1 VGRRERAGIVT
12 AAQVTARRERLAGL
26 ALGTLIAASLAL
38 GVFLFTEVVR
48 GLGAYDAGVRIPWW
62 MLAIGFAVAELFVV
76 HAHVRGSAHSLS
88 LSELPLILG
97 LLLAHPQDVVIAQVA
112 GSALVLA
119 LRRGHSPVKLAFNLA
134 QLTLTSSLAVI
145 VLHALAPSLHA
156 SGPTLWA
163 ATFAA
168 VACGSLVGAFL
179 VFCAIG
185 LTEGAVPSRQLAMM
199 MGADLVVA
207 LTNTSVGLACASVVA
222 EDVRSGWLLLP
233 PSAILLLAYRAYLS
247 ERTKHQSLEFLYEV
261 ARSVSRAPDL
271 ETGLLNLLARCRE
284 SFRVRTAEVVLFATG
299 GDIPLRT
306 ALGEGGREIM
316 EPVAPSLA
324 AALRDCV
331 QDDRAVLV
339 ERRTST
345 GELHRYLEGRGI
357 EQALVAP
364 VPGEKRLTGVMI
376 LGDRI
381 GVTTSFS
388 RSDLRLFET
397 LAEHAGMSFEF
408 DRLEQAIGRMQELQA
423 RLEEQAFRDPLTGL
437 PNRALLMARLDE
449 SLSRA
454 HGSVTLLYVDLDD
467 FKRINDEGGHAA
479 GDAVLVAL
487 ADRMRDCVRPDDVA
501 ARLGGDEFAL
511 LLEDV
516 DDVHGEAVAARIL
529 EGLVDVVADGAR
541 LSVGSSVGI
550 ASAPTGGATPDEL
563 MKQADVAMYRA
574 KQAGKGHVRV
584 WTPEMRDAGLQA
596 RPRAAEI
603 RRALAEGEIEAHY
616 QPIVGLQ
623 TGEVVAV
630 EALARWRHP
639 RHGLLG
645 PSDFVPAAEE
655 TGLVGALDRTILAQ
669 ACRAAAVLPGL
680 APAVH
685 VNVSAAGLR
694 SRELIG
700 AVDAA
705 LAESGLVAG
714 RLVLELTESVLATD
728 EPVAIEV
735 LTALRSRGVRI
746 ALDDFGTGYSSLAA
760 LRELPVDVLKIPK
773 PFVDGH
779 GRSPKDRALLSML
792 VQLGTLFGLQV
803 VAEGIEREDQR
814 QLLRELGCGLGQG
827 YLLGRPVPLEA
838 LAGRVARPALQTA

>member
-1 VGRRERAGIVT
+1 VSPAGQ
-12 AAQVTARRERLAGL
+12 ATARRERIAGGALAAVILATAGL
-26 ALGTLIAASLAL
+26 GAALFV
-38 GVFLFTEVVR
+38 GVVAH
-48 GLGAYDAGVRIPWW
+48 LGAYDSGVRVPWW
-62 MLAIGFAVAELFVV
+62 TLALGFGLAELFVV

-97 LLLAHPQDVVIAQVA
+97 LLLARPEDVVIAQLV
-112 GSALVLA
+112 GPALVLA

-134 QLTLTSSLAVI
+134 QFTLTSSLAVI
-145 VLHALAPSLHA
+145 VLHALASSPA
-156 SGPTLWA
+156 AGGPALWA

-168 VACGSLVGAFL
+168 VACSSLVGGVL

-185 LTEGAVPSRQLAMM
+185 LTEGSVPSRQLALM

-247 ERTKHQSLEFLYEV
+247 ERTKHQSLEFLYAV

-271 ETGLLNLLARCRE
+271 ESGLLHLLDRCRE

-306 ALGEGGREIM
+306 ALGEDGQEVM
-316 EPVAPSLA
+316 EPVDPSLA

-339 ERRTST
+339 ERRDCT
-345 GELHRYLEGRGI
+345 GELRRYLEQRGI
-357 EQALVAP
+357 DQALVAP
-364 VPGEKRLTGVMI
+364 VPGEARLTGVMV

-408 DRLEQAIGRMQELQA
+408 DRLEQAIGRMQRLQE
-423 RLEEQAFRDPLTGL
+423 RLEQQAFQDPLTGL
-437 PNRALLMARLDE
+437 PNRALFVARLE
-449 SLSRA
+449 QSLGRRE
-454 HGSVTLLYVDLDD
+454 GSVTVLYVDLDD
-467 FKRINDEGGHAA
+467 FKHINDEGGHSA
-479 GDAVLVAL
+479 GDAVLIAL
-487 ADRMRDCVRPDDVA
+487 AERMRASVRPDDLA

-511 LLEDV
+511 LLQDV
-516 DDVHGEAVAARIL
+516 DDGHGERVAARIL
-529 EGLVDVVADGAR
+529 AGLDDVVVEGAR
-541 LSVGSSVGI
+541 ISVGASVGI
-550 ASAPTGGATPDEL
+550 ASAPTRSATPDEL
-563 MKQADVAMYRA
+563 MKQGDVAMYRA

-584 WTPEMRDAGLQA
+584 WTPEMRPTGLA
-596 RPRAAEI
+596 AAPRAAEI
-603 RRALAEGEIEAHY
+603 REALVRGEIEAHY
-616 QPIVGLQ
+616 QPIVALG
-623 TGEVVAV
+623 TGEIVGV

-645 PSDFVPAAEE
+645 PSDFVPTAEE
-655 TGLVGALDRTILAQ
+655 TGLVGFLDRSILAQ

-680 APAVH
+680 PAVH

-694 SRELIG
+694 TRELLG
-700 AVDAA
+700 AVDHA
-705 LAESGLVAG
+705 LADSALAPE
-714 RLVLELTESVLATD
+714 RLVLELTETVVVAD

-735 LTALRSRGVRI
+735 LGALRARGVRI
-746 ALDDFGTGYSSLAA
+746 ALDDFGTGYSSLAL

-773 PFVDGH
+773 PFVDAG
-779 GRSPKDRALLSML
+779 GRGAHTRALLTML
-792 VQLGTLFGLQV
+792 IGLGSLFGLEV
-803 VAEGIEREDQR
+803 VAEGIERPDQHA
-814 QLLRELGCGLGQG
+814 LLRELGCELGQG
-827 YLLGRPVPLEA
+827 YLLGRPVPIEA
-838 LAGRVARPALQTA
+838 LNGEAGGARTPPARALLSA

>member
-1 VGRRERAGIVT
+1 VT
-12 AAQVTARRERLAGL
+12 AAQATARRERLAGL

-38 GVFLFTEVVR
+38 GILLFTGVVR

-97 LLLAHPQDVVIAQVA
+97 LLLAQPQDVVIAQVV

-145 VLHALAPSLHA
+145 VLHALAPSLDA

-168 VACGSLVGAFL
+168 VACGSLVGAVL

-185 LTEGAVPSRQLAMM
+185 LTEGSVPSRQLAMM

-271 ETGLLNLLARCRE
+271 ETGLLNLLGRCRE

-306 ALGEGGREIM
+306 ALGDDGQEVM

-339 ERRTST
+339 ERRTAA
-345 GELHRYLEGRGI
+345 GELRRYLEGRGI

-364 VPGEKRLTGVMI
+364 VPGETRLTGVMV
-376 LGDRI
+376 LGDRV

-437 PNRALLMARLDE
+437 PNRALLMARMQE
-449 SLSRA
+449 SLARA
-454 HGSVTLLYVDLDD
+454 HGNVTLLYVDLDD

-516 DDVHGEAVAARIL
+516 DDVHGEAVAGRIL
-529 EGLVDVVADGAR
+529 QGLVDITADGVR
-541 LSVGSSVGI
+541 VSVGSSVGI
-550 ASAPTGGATPDEL
+550 ASAAAGSATPDEL
-563 MKQADVAMYRA
+563 MRQADVAMYRA

-616 QPIVGLQ
+616 QPIVAMQSGAI
-623 TGEVVAV
+623 VAV

-645 PSDFVPAAEE
+645 PCDFVPAAEE
-655 TGLVGALDRTILAQ
+655 TGLVGALDRAILAQ
-669 ACRAAAVLPGL
+669 ACRAAATVPGL

-705 LAESGLVAG
+705 LAESGLDPE

-728 EPVAIEV
+728 EPTAIEV
-735 LTALRSRGVRI
+735 LGTLRDRGVRV

-773 PFVDGH
+773 PFVDGS
-779 GRSPKDRALLSML
+779 GRGTPDRALLSML

-814 QLLRELGCGLGQG
+814 ALLRELGCELGQG
-827 YLLGRPVPLEA
+827 YLLGRPVPIEA
-838 LAGRVARPALQTA
+838 LGGRVARPALASV

>member
-1 VGRRERAGIVT
+1 MRELLDARRQRRAGLGLTALIAST
-12 AAQVTARRERLAGL
+12 AALGA
-26 ALGTLIAASLAL
+26 ALFVL
-38 GVFLFTEVVR
+38 VVR
-48 GLGAYDAGVRIPWW
+48 HLEPYATSVHVSWW
-62 MLAIGFAVAELFVV
+62 MLAVGFAVAELCVV

-88 LSELPLILG
+88 LSELPLVVG
-97 LLLAHPQDVVIAQVA
+97 LLLAAPRDVVLAQLLGA
-112 GSALVLA
+112 ALVLTV
-119 LRRGHSPVKLAFNLA
+119 RRGHSPVKLAFNVA
-134 QLTLTSSLAVI
+134 QFTLTTSLAAAI
-145 VLHALAPSLHA
+145 VHAIAPDPTST
-156 SGPTLWA
+156 GPVLWA
-163 ATFAA
+163 ATFAGVGA
-168 VACGSLVGAFL
+168 ASLVGAGL
-179 VFCAIG
+179 VYCAIG
-185 LTEGAVPSRQLAMM
+185 LAEGAVPSSRPATMI
-199 MGADLVVA
+199 GAAVIVA
-207 LTNTSVGLACASVVA
+207 LTNTSVALAGASVVA

-233 PSAILLLAYRAYLS
+233 PAAILLLAYRAYLS

-306 ALGEGGREIM
+306 ALGEEGQEIM

-345 GELHRYLEGRGI
+345 GELHRYLESRGI

-364 VPGEKRLTGVMI
+364 VPGETRLTGVMI
-376 LGDRI
+376 LGDRV

-437 PNRALLMARLDE
+437 PNRALLMARMQE

-487 ADRMRDCVRPDDVA
+487 ADRMGDCVRPDDVA

-529 EGLVDVVADGAR
+529 EGLVDIVADGAR
-541 LSVGSSVGI
+541 LSVGASVGI

-623 TGEVVAV
+623 TGEIVAV

-645 PSDFVPAAEE
+645 PCDFVPAAEE

-700 AVDAA
+700 AVDEA
-705 LAESGLVAG
+705 LAESGLAAG
-714 RLVLELTESVLATD
+714 RLVLELTETVLATD

-779 GRSPKDRALLSML
+779 GRAPKDRALLSML

-814 QLLRELGCGLGQG
+814 ALLRELGCGLGQG

-838 LAGRVARPALQTA
+838 LGGRISRPALQTA